1 MAQGLMSMDQRTKRL
16 SPVFKE
22 RYSGAPLPES
32 ANGTFGLALCL
43 AYTQRHCANVC
54 MPDATQNPCSI
65 QLTGQGSTGMDPQEV
80 VGVLPRDGGGEEG
93 AASTCAKLSTAQ
105 QQVVNAL
112 GNRRSFCQVKVL
124 AVYVFVCLWHTRDCL
139 STIPARA
146 EMNIQSESVRRLHAS
161 QSWGGCT
168 PFDLHCDGAV
178 GHRSGATL
186 SIVSGMI
193 LPLTR
198 TNPLNQ
204 FGSSWDGCHTQT
216 IQRQHHWA

>member
-93 AASTCAKLSTAQ
+93 APSTCAKLSTAQ

-146 EMNIQSESVRRLHAS
+146 EMNIQSESVRRLHAR
-161 QSWGGCT
+161 QSCGVAHRLTCT
-168 PFDLHCDGAV
+168 VMVQWVIAAERRC
-178 GHRSGATL
+178 RSCRA
-186 SIVSGMI
+186 
-193 LPLTR
+193 
-198 TNPLNQ
+198 
-204 FGSSWDGCHTQT
+204 
-216 IQRQHHWA
+216 